1 MSLTL
6 TAQPILEALIAHG
19 GELAELFLEDSQS
32 LAVVM
37 DDGRVEKVLSGLDRG
52 AGLRLIRDRRTV
64 YAHGNELGP
73 EALLPLAANLAAQAP
88 GPAGALLPPAALR
101 PGLAPLVVKPPRD
114 AATARKVAMVR
125 AAEAAARAVDP
136 RIRQV
141 RVSYQEK
148 VQRIRVANSLG
159 VDVEDLRTY
168 VVLAVHCVAED
179 HGVAQTGY
187 EAAGG
192 LCGLELFDR
201 EDPAEV
207 GRTAARRAV
216 LMLAAEPAPG
226 GAMPVVLGSSAGGTM
241 IHEAVGHGLEA
252 DAVAEGMSVYAG
264 LVGQLVASPLVSVA
278 DDATLPGKRGSYGF
292 DDEGVP
298 GARNLLIDRG
308 VLKGWLHDR
317 LSALKLGQVPSGNGR
332 RESYLFRPVP
342 RMSNTMILPGSDDP
356 AGIIRATGEGL
367 YVAKMGGGQVN
378 PVNGDFVFEVSEGY
392 RIKDGRVGAPVRGAT
407 LTGNGPQ
414 VLKEIDLV
422 GSDLGFGIGTCGKD
436 GQGAP
441 VADAQPTLRIPRLVV
456 GGVQG

>member
-1 MSLTL
+1 M
-6 TAQPILEALIAHG
+6 
-19 GELAELFLEDSQS
+19 AELFLEDSQS

-179 HGVAQTGY
+179 HGVAQT
-187 EAAGG
+187 ATRRPADSAGWNSST
-192 LCGLELFDR
+192 
-201 EDPAEV
+201 
-207 GRTAARRAV
+207 GRIRPRWDG
-216 LMLAAEPAPG
+216 PRPG
-226 GAMPVVLGSSAGGTM
+226 GRS
-241 IHEAVGHGLEA
+241 
-252 DAVAEGMSVYAG
+252 
-264 LVGQLVASPLVSVA
+264 
-278 DDATLPGKRGSYGF
+278 
-292 DDEGVP
+292 
-298 GARNLLIDRG
+298 
-308 VLKGWLHDR
+308 
-317 LSALKLGQVPSGNGR
+317 
-332 RESYLFRPVP
+332 
-342 RMSNTMILPGSDDP
+342 
-356 AGIIRATGEGL
+356 
-367 YVAKMGGGQVN
+367 
-378 PVNGDFVFEVSEGY
+378 
-392 RIKDGRVGAPVRGAT
+392 
-407 LTGNGPQ
+407 
-414 VLKEIDLV
+414 
-422 GSDLGFGIGTCGKD
+422 
-436 GQGAP
+436 
-441 VADAQPTLRIPRLVV
+441 
-456 GGVQG
+456 